1 MKNLFA
7 KQSCA
12 KKQNK
17 KKTVSNDCSCQ
28 IHLENENHGLWLLSL
43 AMQNATVESSID

>member
-12 KKQNK
+12 KKK
-17 KKTVSNDCSCQ
+17 LCLMTAVAKSTWKF
-28 IHLENENHGLWLLSL
+28 LNHGLWLPSF
-43 AMQNATVESSID
+43 AMQNATVESLID